1 MRQSPRSRALPPQAA
16 AVGAYRGYRSLHQGR
31 ASAGPALD
39 TLLLAAPI
47 AFKGRLVQCAGPIL
61 RLHPGKTTA
70 DPRLPRP
77 VNRRPRR
84 VAGQAFPGYI
94 GLGFPDPSVWLL
106 NKHLPPG
113 KARPGHLMLA
123 PRSRSSRPVH
133 ATRLHAR
140 RRVTAARPGPD
151 DSRVQWYVAAP
162 GMTFPAPRSRLAR
175 EVNTVGNSC
184 WYAVTWLG

>member
-1 MRQSPRSRALPPQAA
+1 MLRGGMRQSPRSRALPPQAA

-94 GLGFPDPSVWLL
+94 GLGFPDPSAWLL
-106 NKHLPPG
+106 NKDLPPG

-133 ATRLHAR
+133 AFRLHAGDVSQR
-140 RRVTAARPGPD
+140 PDPGQTA
-151 DSRVQWYVAAP
+151 
-162 GMTFPAPRSRLAR
+162 
-175 EVNTVGNSC
+175 VGSNG
-184 WYAVTWLG
+184 T